1 MNEKYL
7 EQLTRI
13 ANALERLAYGVSLPW
28 ADDVAATVQTA
39 IADGILTAP
48 AAPAPTAPS
57 APAPTATSDL
67 VSDEQLKEEL
77 MAFVKRDPA
86 LHKGVAKELLQKY
99 GGNKVSDIAQD
110 KRRPLLA
117 ELGLL

>member
-13 ANALERLAYGVSLPW
+13 ANALERLAYGVSLPL

-48 AAPAPTAPS
+48 TAPTAPS
-57 APAPTATSDL
+57 DSI
-67 VSDEQLKEEL
+67 SDEQLKEEL

-110 KRRPLLA
+110 KRRPLIA
-117 ELGLL
+117 ELGSL

>member
-13 ANALERLAYGVSLPW
+13 ANALERLAYGVSLPL

-48 AAPAPTAPS
+48 AAQAATTPA
-57 APAPTATSDL
+57 SDSI
-67 VSDEQLKEEL
+67 SDEQLKEEL

-117 ELGLL
+117 ELGSL

>member
-13 ANALERLAYGVSLPW
+13 ANALDRLAYGVSLPL

-39 IADGILTAP
+39 IADWILTAP
-48 AAPAPTAPS
+48 APTAQTAPAA
-57 APAPTATSDL
+57 ASDL

-110 KRRPLLA
+110 KRRPLIA
-117 ELGLL
+117 ELGTL

>member
-13 ANALERLAYGVSLPW
+13 ANALERLAYGVSLPL

-39 IADGILTAP
+39 IADGILTVTAP
-48 AAPAPTAPS
+48 ATAAP
-57 APAPTATSDL
+57 SDL

-110 KRRPLLA
+110 KRRPLIA
-117 ELGLL
+117 ELGSL

>member
-13 ANALERLAYGVSLPW
+13 ANALERLAYGVSLPL

-39 IADGILTAP
+39 IADGILTATAQ
-48 AAPAPTAPS
+48 AAPTAPTAPS
-57 APAPTATSDL
+57 DF

-86 LHKGVAKELLQKY
+86 LNKGVAKELLQKY

>member
-13 ANALERLAYGVSLPW
+13 ANALDRLAYGVSLPL

-48 AAPAPTAPS
+48 AAPA
-57 APAPTATSDL
+57 APAPASDF

-77 MAFVKRDPA
+77 MAFVKRDSA

>member
-13 ANALERLAYGVSLPW
+13 ANALERLAYGVSLPL

-48 AAPAPTAPS
+48 AQAAPAAPAP
-57 APAPTATSDL
+57 SDL

>member
-13 ANALERLAYGVSLPW
+13 ANALERLAYGVSLPS
-28 ADDVAATVQTA
+28 AIAATVQTA

-48 AAPAPTAPS
+48 TAPTAPS
-57 APAPTATSDL
+57 DSI
-67 VSDEQLKEEL
+67 SDEQLKEEL

-86 LHKGVAKELLQKY
+86 LNKGVAKELLQKY
-99 GGNKVSDIAQD
+99 GGNKVSDISQD
-110 KRRPLLA
+110 KRRPLIA

>member
-13 ANALERLAYGVSLPW
+13 ANALERLAYGVSLPL

-48 AAPAPTAPS
+48 AAPAAAP
-57 APAPTATSDL
+57 SDL

-117 ELGLL
+117 ELGSL

>member
-13 ANALERLAYGVSLPW
+13 ANALERLAYGVSLPL

-48 AAPAPTAPS
+48 TAPTAPS
-57 APAPTATSDL
+57 DSI
-67 VSDEQLKEEL
+67 SDEQLKETL

-110 KRRPLLA
+110 KRRPMIA
-117 ELGLL
+117 ELGSL

>member
-13 ANALERLAYGVSLPW
+13 ANALERLAYGVSLPL

-39 IADGILTAP
+39 IADGILT
-48 AAPAPTAPS
+48 

>member
-13 ANALERLAYGVSLPW
+13 ANALERLAYGVSLPL

-39 IADGILTAP
+39 IADGILTTTTAQ
-48 AAPAPTAPS
+48 AAPT
-57 APAPTATSDL
+57 PASDL

-110 KRRPLLA
+110 KRRPLIA
-117 ELGLL
+117 ELGSL

>member
-13 ANALERLAYGVSLPW
+13 ANALERLAYGVSLPL

-48 AAPAPTAPS
+48 AAPAAP
-57 APAPTATSDL
+57 SDL

-117 ELGLL
+117 ELGSL

>member
-13 ANALERLAYGVSLPW
+13 ANALERLAYGVSLPL

-48 AAPAPTAPS
+48 APTAQTAPAPA
-57 APAPTATSDL
+57 SDL

-117 ELGLL
+117 ELGSL

>member
-13 ANALERLAYGVSLPW
+13 ANALERLAYGVSLPL
-28 ADDVAATVQTA
+28 ADDVASTVQTA
-39 IADGILTAP
+39 IADGILTATTAQTAP
-48 AAPAPTAPS
+48 AAP
-57 APAPTATSDL
+57 SDL

-117 ELGLL
+117 ELELL

>member
-13 ANALERLAYGVSLPW
+13 ANALERLAYGVSLPL

-48 AAPAPTAPS
+48 TAQTAPS
-57 APAPTATSDL
+57 DSI
-67 VSDEQLKEEL
+67 SDEQLKEEL

-110 KRRPLLA
+110 KRRPLIA

>member
-13 ANALERLAYGVSLPW
+13 ANALERLAYGVSLPL

-48 AAPAPTAPS
+48 AAPA
-57 APAPTATSDL
+57 APAAAPSDL

-117 ELGLL
+117 ELGSL

>member
-13 ANALERLAYGVSLPW
+13 ANALERLAYGVSLPL

-48 AAPAPTAPS
+48 ATTAPA
-57 APAPTATSDL
+57 APTTAASDL
-67 VSDEQLKEEL
+67 VSDEQLKDEL

-86 LHKGVAKELLQKY
+86 LNKGVAKELLQKY

-110 KRRPLLA
+110 KRRPLIA

>member
-13 ANALERLAYGVSLPW
+13 ANALERLAYGVSLPL

-48 AAPAPTAPS
+48 TAHAPAP
-57 APAPTATSDL
+57 SDSI
-67 VSDEQLKEEL
+67 SDEQLKEEL

-117 ELGLL
+117 ELGSL

>member
-13 ANALERLAYGVSLPW
+13 ANALERLAYGVSLPL

-39 IADGILTAP
+39 IADGILTVTAP
-48 AAPAPTAPS
+48 AAQAPASTAPS
-57 APAPTATSDL
+57 DL
-67 VSDEQLKEEL
+67 ISDEQLKEEL

-110 KRRPLLA
+110 KRRPLIA
-117 ELGLL
+117 ELGSL

>member
-13 ANALERLAYGVSLPW
+13 ANALERLAYGVSLPL

-39 IADGILTAP
+39 IADGILTAQT
-48 AAPAPTAPS
+48 ATAPAP
-57 APAPTATSDL
+57 SDSI
-67 VSDEQLKEEL
+67 SDEQLKETL

-110 KRRPLLA
+110 KRRPLIA
-117 ELGLL
+117 ELGSL

>member
-13 ANALERLAYGVSLPW
+13 ANALERLAYGVSLPL

-39 IADGILTAP
+39 IADGILTATT
-48 AAPAPTAPS
+48 APAPT
-57 APAPTATSDL
+57 SDF

-77 MAFVKRDPA
+77 MAFVKRDSA

-99 GGNKVSDIAQD
+99 GGNKVSDMAQD

>member
-13 ANALERLAYGVSLPW
+13 ANALERLAYGVSLPL

-48 AAPAPTAPS
+48 APA

-117 ELGLL
+117 ELGSL

>member
-13 ANALERLAYGVSLPW
+13 ANALERLAYGVSLPL

-39 IADGILTAP
+39 IADGILAAP
-48 AAPAPTAPS
+48 AAQAAPAP
-57 APAPTATSDL
+57 APATVTASDL
-67 VSDEQLKEEL
+67 ISDEQLKEEL

-86 LHKGVAKELLQKY
+86 LNKGVAKELLQKY

-110 KRRPLLA
+110 KRRPLIA
-117 ELGLL
+117 ELGSL

>member
-13 ANALERLAYGVSLPW
+13 ANALERLAYGVSLPL

-48 AAPAPTAPS
+48 APATPTA
-57 APAPTATSDL
+57 APSDL

-110 KRRPLLA
+110 NRRPLLA
-117 ELGLL
+117 ELGSL

>member
-13 ANALERLAYGVSLPW
+13 ANALERLAYGVSLPF

-48 AAPAPTAPS
+48 TAPAAP
-57 APAPTATSDL
+57 SDSI
-67 VSDEQLKEEL
+67 SDEQLKEEL

-110 KRRPLLA
+110 KRRPMIA
-117 ELGLL
+117 ELGSL

>member
-13 ANALERLAYGVSLPW
+13 ANALERIAYGVSLPL

-48 AAPAPTAPS
+48 APTAPAAT
-57 APAPTATSDL
+57 APSDL

>member
-13 ANALERLAYGVSLPW
+13 ANALERLAYGVSLPL

-39 IADGILTAP
+39 IADGIL
-48 AAPAPTAPS
+48 AAPAP
-57 APAPTATSDL
+57 APAPASDL
-67 VSDEQLKEEL
+67 ISDEQLKEEL

-86 LHKGVAKELLQKY
+86 LNKGVAKELLQKY

-110 KRRPLLA
+110 KRRPLLT
-117 ELGLL
+117 ELGSL

>member
-13 ANALERLAYGVSLPW
+13 ANALERLAYGVSLPL

-48 AAPAPTAPS
+48 TAQTAPAA
-57 APAPTATSDL
+57 ASDL

-110 KRRPLLA
+110 KRRQLLA
-117 ELGLL
+117 ELGTL

>member
-13 ANALERLAYGVSLPW
+13 ANALERLAYGVSLPL

-48 AAPAPTAPS
+48 TAQTAPTAPS
-57 APAPTATSDL
+57 DSI
-67 VSDEQLKEEL
+67 SDEQLKETL

-110 KRRPLLA
+110 KRRPLIA
-117 ELGLL
+117 ELGSL

>member
-13 ANALERLAYGVSLPW
+13 ANALERIAYGVSLPL

-48 AAPAPTAPS
+48 TAPTAPS
-57 APAPTATSDL
+57 DTI
-67 VSDEQLKEEL
+67 SDEQLKEEL

-110 KRRPLLA
+110 KRRPLIA
-117 ELGLL
+117 ELGSL

>member
-13 ANALERLAYGVSLPW
+13 ANALERLAYGVSLPL

-39 IADGILTAP
+39 IADGIFTAP
-48 AAPAPTAPS
+48 TAPTAPS
-57 APAPTATSDL
+57 DSI
-67 VSDEQLKEEL
+67 SDEQLKEEL

-110 KRRPLLA
+110 KRRPLIA
-117 ELGLL
+117 ELGSL

>member
-13 ANALERLAYGVSLPW
+13 ANALERLAYGVSLPL

-48 AAPAPTAPS
+48 APAAP
-57 APAPTATSDL
+57 SDL

-86 LHKGVAKELLQKY
+86 LNKGVAKELLQKY

-117 ELGLL
+117 ELGSL

>member
-13 ANALERLAYGVSLPW
+13 ANALERLAYGVSLPL

-48 AAPAPTAPS
+48 AQTAPAA
-57 APAPTATSDL
+57 ASDL

-110 KRRPLLA
+110 KRRPLIA
-117 ELGLL
+117 ELGTL

>member
-13 ANALERLAYGVSLPW
+13 ANALERLAYGVSLPL

-39 IADGILTAP
+39 IADGIITAP
-48 AAPAPTAPS
+48 AAPAP
-57 APAPTATSDL
+57 APTATTPASDL

>member
-13 ANALERLAYGVSLPW
+13 ANALERLAYGVSLPL

-48 AAPAPTAPS
+48 AAPAAPAAPTAPT
-57 APAPTATSDL
+57 APSDL

>member
-13 ANALERLAYGVSLPW
+13 ANALDRIAYGVSLPL

-39 IADGILTAP
+39 IADGILTATAP
-48 AAPAPTAPS
+48 TTSTAAP
-57 APAPTATSDL
+57 SDL

-77 MAFVKRDPA
+77 MALVKRDPA

-117 ELGLL
+117 ELGSL

>member
-13 ANALERLAYGVSLPW
+13 ANALERLAYGVSLPL

-48 AAPAPTAPS
+48 APAAPAAPTAP
-57 APAPTATSDL
+57 SDL

-110 KRRPLLA
+110 KRRPLIA

>member
-13 ANALERLAYGVSLPW
+13 ANALERLAYGVSLPL

-39 IADGILTAP
+39 IADGILTVTAPAP
-48 AAPAPTAPS
+48 AAP
-57 APAPTATSDL
+57 SDL

-117 ELGLL
+117 ELGSL

>member
-13 ANALERLAYGVSLPW
+13 ANALERLAYGVSLPL

-48 AAPAPTAPS
+48 TAPTAPAAPTAPS
-57 APAPTATSDL
+57 DSI
-67 VSDEQLKEEL
+67 SDEQLKEEL

-86 LHKGVAKELLQKY
+86 LNKGVAKELLQKY